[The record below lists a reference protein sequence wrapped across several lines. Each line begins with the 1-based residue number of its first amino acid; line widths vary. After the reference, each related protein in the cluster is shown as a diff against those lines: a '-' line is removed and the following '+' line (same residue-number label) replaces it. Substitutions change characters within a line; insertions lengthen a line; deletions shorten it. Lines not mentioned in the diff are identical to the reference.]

1 LSAGIND
8 GSQTSANVVGNQKWS
23 ASLYNGYL
31 NPELVDWNKH
41 GTIAR
46 HYTIVPKT
54 EGHLNW
60 PFMHKSSDFCWQAIK
75 KFTNLVSSHDG
86 L

>member
-31 NPELVDWNKH
+31 NPELVNWDKH
-41 GTIAR
+41 GTVAG
-46 HYTIVPKT
+46 HYTVVSKT
-54 EGHLNW
+54 
-60 PFMHKSSDFCWQAIK
+60 K
-75 KFTNLVSSHDG
+75 
-86 L
+86 